1 MLAVEQKVS
10 AGIPSTVKSS
20 PAKEL
25 RVPELDGIRGCA
37 VLLVLAWRTAGWWGI
52 DRWLLPLMGTPWNP
66 GAILGDRP
74 GPRVATEGTGA

>member
-1 MLAVEQKVS
+1 MNYLLA
-10 AGIPSTVKSS
+10 GTLSTNPV
-20 PAKEL
+20 L
-25 RVPELDGIRGCA
+25 FFIA